1 MNKLIINIIST
12 IITTIGLVY
21 IISYLNLLVIGYN
34 ILDYVYF
41 IIREFECIMFFIGLL
56 ILIINNKEDT

>member
-1 MNKLIINIIST
+1 MNKLIINIISL
-12 IITTIGLVY
+12 IITTIGLIY

-41 IIREFECIMFFIGLL
+41 IIREFECIMFFIGLI

>member
-12 IITTIGLVY
+12 IITTIGLIY

>member
-1 MNKLIINIIST
+1 MNKLIINIISL
-12 IITTIGLVY
+12 IITTIGLIY

-41 IIREFECIMFFIGLL
+41 MIREFECIMFFIGLI

>member
-12 IITTIGLVY
+12 IITTIGLIY

-34 ILDYVYF
+34 ILD
-41 IIREFECIMFFIGLL
+41 ECIMFFIGLL

>member
-1 MNKLIINIIST
+1 MNKVIINIIST
-12 IITTIGLVY
+12 IITTIGLIY

-56 ILIINNKEDT
+56 MLIINNKEDT

>member
-12 IITTIGLVY
+12 IITTIGLIY

-56 ILIINNKEDT
+56 MLIINNKEDT

>member
-1 MNKLIINIIST
+1 MNKLIINTISL
-12 IITTIGLVY
+12 IITTIGLIY

-41 IIREFECIMFFIGLL
+41 IIREFECIMFFIGLI

>member
-1 MNKLIINIIST
+1 MNKLIINIISL
-12 IITTIGLVY
+12 IITTIGLIY
-21 IISYLNLLVIGYN
+21 IISYLNLLVIGYS

-41 IIREFECIMFFIGLL
+41 IIREFECIMFFIGLI